1 VSGSAAAVG
10 GAKPAAVA
18 DRLNPHYVLAASA
31 ATVLLLEAFRGSATV
46 DTSPIWPITQA
57 AVASVAFVLAWRNQQ
72 RLRLGPIVAV
82 GLGFHLAWI
91 AIHLGLGVQSD
102 SDSVLSYPRAG
113 DALLSGHYPSSE
125 YPPGAVL
132 LFALDSLLSGGGDAD
147 RVSHAFVMV
156 PFQVA
161 TVVGVWLLKTRWS
174 PWFAAVIALWPLNA
188 FFWEFKF
195 DAAPTAALVLGLALG
210 LRRRWA
216 WAGVAFGLGA
226 ALKWSPAL
234 AALVLAVWLLG
245 RRESRAA
252 VVHLLSAAG
261 AFVLINLPFLIGWP
275 GKVLD
280 AYRLQ
285 GVRGITGESL
295 YYIPLRLV
303 HVVGPQT
310 RLSHPIGA
318 PDWANT
324 AAIAVQAVL
333 LLAIVLAA
341 FLLSDDIRVG
351 LSLAAIAPVVFLLT
365 NRVFS
370 PQFFVMLLAA
380 WVVAA
385 ALLARSAADQLGFG
399 ILLFAITLLN
409 VLVYPTHVDH
419 WAAYSAL
426 LFLLSFA
433 ATGWVLVR
441 SFETAP
447 PTGERPGAD
456 QSLAGLR

>member
-1 VSGSAAAVG
+1 VSAGSGEVSGGATALAR
-10 GAKPAAVA
+10 AKPAPVA
-18 DRLNPHYVLAASA
+18 DRLDPHYVLAASA
-31 ATVLLLEAFRGSATV
+31 AIVLLLEAFRGSATV
-46 DTSPIWPITQA
+46 DTAPIWPITQA
-57 AVASVAFVLAWRNQQ
+57 AVAAVAFALAWRNQH
-72 RLRLGPIVAV
+72 RLRLGPIVAL

-91 AIHLGLGVQSD
+91 TIHLGLGVQSD
-102 SDSVLSYPRAG
+102 SDSVLAYPRAG

-195 DAAPTAALVLGLALG
+195 DAAPTAALVLGLTLG

-234 AALVLAVWLLG
+234 AAIVLAVWLLG

-252 VVHLLSAAG
+252 AVHVLAAAG
-261 AFVLINLPFLIGWP
+261 TFLLLNLPFLIGWP

-285 GVRGITGESL
+285 GVREITGESL
-295 YYIPLRLV
+295 YYVPLRLI
-303 HVVGPQT
+303 HVVGPAT

-324 AAIAVQAVL
+324 AAIAVQVTV
-333 LLAIVLAA
+333 LLAIVVAA
-341 FLLSDDIRVG
+341 FLLRDDIRSG
-351 LSLAAIAPVVFLLT
+351 LSLAAIAPVAFLLT

-370 PQFFVMLLAA
+370 PQFLVMLLAA

-385 ALLARSAADQLGFG
+385 ALLARSAVDQLGFG

-426 LFLLSFA
+426 LFLLSFV
-433 ATGWVLVR
+433 ATGWVLMR
-441 SFETAP
+441 SFESA
-447 PTGERPGAD
+447 
-456 QSLAGLR
+456 AGLRRLR

>member
-1 VSGSAAAVG
+1 MSGGTTAVVR
-10 GAKPAAVA
+10 AKPAALA
-18 DRLNPHYVLAASA
+18 DRLDPHHVLAASA

-46 DTSPIWPITQA
+46 DTAPIWPILQA
-57 AVASVAFVLAWRNQQ
+57 AVAAAAFALAWRNQQ
-72 RLRLGPIVAV
+72 RLRLGPIVAI

-91 AIHLGLGVQSD
+91 TIHLGLGVQSD
-102 SDSVLSYPRAG
+102 SDSVIAYPRAG
-113 DALLSGHYPSSE
+113 DGLLSGHYPSSE

-161 TVVGVWLLKTRWS
+161 TVIGVWLLKTPWS
-174 PWFAAVIALWPLNA
+174 PWFAAIVALWPLNA

-195 DAAPTAALVLGLALG
+195 DAAPTAALVLGVTLG

-234 AALVLAVWLLG
+234 AAVVLAVWLLG
-245 RRESRAA
+245 RREPRAA
-252 VVHLLSAAG
+252 AVHLLSAAVT
-261 AFVLINLPFLIGWP
+261 FVLVNLPFLIGWP
-275 GKVLD
+275 GNVLD
-280 AYRLQ
+280 AYALQ
-285 GVRGITGESL
+285 GGREIIGESF

-303 HVVGPQT
+303 HAVGPST
-310 RLSHPIGA
+310 RLSHPVGA

-324 AAIAVQAVL
+324 SAIGLQAVVV
-333 LLAIVLAA
+333 LAIVLAA
-341 FLLSDDIRVG
+341 YLLKDDIRSG
-351 LSLAAIAPVVFLLT
+351 LSLAAIAPAAFLLT

-370 PQFFVMLLAA
+370 PQFLVMLLAA
-380 WVVAA
+380 WVIAA
-385 ALLARSAADQLGFG
+385 ALLARSAADQLGFS
-399 ILLFAITLLN
+399 ILLFGITLLN

-433 ATGWVLVR
+433 ASGWVLVR
-441 SFETAP
+441 SFESARAP
-447 PTGERPGAD
+447 RNP
-456 QSLAGLR
+456 

>member
-1 VSGSAAAVG
+1 VSGCATAVAR
-10 GAKPAAVA
+10 AKPAAVA
-18 DRLNPHYVLAASA
+18 DRLDPHYVLAASA
-31 ATVLLLEAFRGSATV
+31 AMVLLLEVFRGSATV
-46 DTSPIWPITQA
+46 DTAPIWPIIQA
-57 AVASVAFVLAWRNQQ
+57 AVAAVAFALAWRNQQ
-72 RLRLGPIVAV
+72 RLRLAPIVAI

-91 AIHLGLGVQSD
+91 TIHLGLGVQSD
-102 SDSVLSYPRAG
+102 SDSVLAYPRAG

-195 DAAPTAALVLGLALG
+195 DAAPTAALVLGLVLG

-245 RRESRAA
+245 RREPRAA
-252 VVHLLSAAG
+252 AVHVLSAAG
-261 AFVLINLPFLIGWP
+261 TFILINLPFLIGWP
-275 GKVLD
+275 EKVID

-324 AAIAVQAVL
+324 VAIALQVSV

-341 FLLSDDIRVG
+341 FLLRDDIRSG
-351 LSLAAIAPVVFLLT
+351 LSLAAIAPAVFLLT

-370 PQFFVMLLAA
+370 PQFLVMLLAA

-433 ATGWVLVR
+433 ATGWVLMR
-441 SFETAP
+441 SLESARP
-447 PTGERPGAD
+447 PLERPSAD
-456 QSLAGLR
+456 EGVAGLR